1 MKISPSILS
10 CDYGK
15 IAEELKDMELSG
27 ADYMHI
33 DVMDGHFVPNLTL
46 GAPVIKC
53 IRKATTVPFDVHL
66 MISDPLK
73 YIDDFCDAGADIITF
88 HTECDSPI
96 DETIDKILS
105 RGVKASLTVKPN
117 TSAEDIFPYLDKL
130 SMVLVMTVEP
140 GFGGQSF
147 MEDMMK
153 KVSLLRNE
161 IEKRGLKCEI
171 EVDGGINEKTIAV
184 AAAAGADVFVSGN
197 AIFSS
202 ADRKATIEKFKAVA
216 EENFCKSPKI

>member
-1 MKISPSILS
+1 MMKISPSILS

-15 IAEELKDMELSG
+15 IAEELKDMELAG

-53 IRKATTVPFDVHL
+53 IRKATDVPFDVHL

-96 DETIDKILS
+96 GETIDKILS
-105 RGVKASLTVKPN
+105 RGVKASLTVKPK
-117 TSAEDIFPYLDKL
+117 TPVEDIFPYLDKL

-147 MEDMMK
+147 MEDMMA
-153 KVSLLRNE
+153 KVSALRNE
-161 IEKRGLKCEI
+161 INARGLDCEI

-197 AIFSS
+197 ALFSS
-202 ADRKATIEKFKAVA
+202 ADRKSAVEKFKAIA
-216 EENFCKSPKI
+216 EENFCKNC

>member
-1 MKISPSILS
+1 MMKISPSILS
-10 CDYGK
+10 CDYGR
-15 IAEELKDMELSG
+15 IAEELKDMELAG

-53 IRKATTVPFDVHL
+53 IRKATDVPFDVHL
-66 MISDPLK
+66 MISEPLK

-96 DETIDKILS
+96 GETIDKILS
-105 RGVKASLTVKPN
+105 RGVKASLTVKPK
-117 TSAEDIFPYLDKL
+117 TPVEDIFPYLDKL

-147 MEDMMK
+147 MEDMMA
-153 KVSLLRNE
+153 KVSALRNE
-161 IEKRGLKCEI
+161 INARGLDCEI

-197 AIFSS
+197 ALFSS
-202 ADRKATIEKFKAVA
+202 ADRKEAVEKFKAIA
-216 EENFCKSPKI
+216 EENFCKNC

>member
-1 MKISPSILS
+1 MMKISPSILS

-15 IAEELKDMELSG
+15 IAEELKDMESAG

-53 IRKATTVPFDVHL
+53 IRKATHVPFDVHL
-66 MISDPLK
+66 MISEPLK

-96 DETIDKILS
+96 PQTIDKILS
-105 RGVKASLTVKPN
+105 RGVKASLTVKPA
-117 TSAEDIFPYLDKL
+117 TPVEEIFPYLDKL
-130 SMVLVMTVEP
+130 SMVLIMTVEP

-147 MEDMMK
+147 MEDMMS
-153 KVSLLRNE
+153 KVSALRKE
-161 IEKRGLKCEI
+161 ITTRNLNCEI

-184 AAAAGADVFVSGN
+184 AAGAGADVFVSGN
-197 AIFSS
+197 ALFSS
-202 ADRKATIEKFKAVA
+202 ANRKEAVERFKQIA
-216 EENFCKSPKI
+216 EENFCNAIK

>member
-1 MKISPSILS
+1 MMKISPSILS

-15 IAEELKDMELSG
+15 IAEELKDMELAG

-53 IRKATTVPFDVHL
+53 IRKATDVPFDVHL

-105 RGVKASLTVKPN
+105 RGVKASLTVKPK
-117 TSAEDIFPYLDKL
+117 TPVEDIFPYLDKL

-147 MEDMMK
+147 MEDMMA
-153 KVSLLRNE
+153 KVSALRNE
-161 IEKRGLKCEI
+161 INSRGLDCEI

-197 AIFSS
+197 ALFSS
-202 ADRKATIEKFKAVA
+202 VDRKAAVEKFKAIA
-216 EENFCKSPKI
+216 EENFCKNC

>member
-1 MKISPSILS
+1 MMKISPSILS
-10 CDYGK
+10 CDYGR
-15 IAEELKDMELSG
+15 IAEELKDMELAG

-53 IRKATTVPFDVHL
+53 IRKATDVPFDVHL
-66 MISDPLK
+66 MISDPIK

-96 DETIDKILS
+96 GETIDKILS
-105 RGVKASLTVKPN
+105 RGVKASLTVKPK
-117 TSAEDIFPYLDKL
+117 TPVEDIFPYLDKL

-147 MEDMMK
+147 MEDMMA
-153 KVSLLRNE
+153 KVSALRNE
-161 IEKRGLKCEI
+161 INARGLDCEI

-197 AIFSS
+197 ALFSS
-202 ADRKATIEKFKAVA
+202 ADRKEAVEKFKAIVK
-216 EENFCKSPKI
+216 ENFCKNC

>member
-1 MKISPSILS
+1 MMKISPSILS

-15 IAEELKDMELSG
+15 IAEELKDMELAG

-53 IRKATTVPFDVHL
+53 IRKATDVPFDVHL

-96 DETIDKILS
+96 AETIDKILS
-105 RGVKASLTVKPN
+105 RGVKASLTVKPK
-117 TSAEDIFPYLDKL
+117 TPVEDIFPYLDKL

-147 MEDMMK
+147 MEDMMA
-153 KVSLLRNE
+153 KVSALRNE
-161 IEKRGLKCEI
+161 INSRGLDCEI

-197 AIFSS
+197 ALFSS
-202 ADRKATIEKFKAVA
+202 ADRKAAVEKFKAIA
-216 EENFCKSPKI
+216 EENFCKNC

>member
-1 MKISPSILS
+1 MMKISPSILS

-15 IAEELKDMELSG
+15 IAEELKDMESAG

-53 IRKATTVPFDVHL
+53 IRKATKAPFDVHL

-96 DETIDKILS
+96 DETIEKILS
-105 RGVKASLTVKPN
+105 RGVKASLTVKPK
-117 TSAEDIFPYLDKL
+117 TSVEDIFPYLDKL
-130 SMVLVMTVEP
+130 SMVLIMTVEP

-147 MEDMMK
+147 MEDMMA
-153 KVSLLRNE
+153 KVSALRKE
-161 IEKRGLKCEI
+161 INARGLDCEI
-171 EVDGGINEKTIAV
+171 EVDGGINEKTIAI

-197 AIFSS
+197 ALFTSP
-202 ADRKATIEKFKAVA
+202 DRKAAVEKFKAIA
-216 EENFCKSPKI
+216 EENFCKNI